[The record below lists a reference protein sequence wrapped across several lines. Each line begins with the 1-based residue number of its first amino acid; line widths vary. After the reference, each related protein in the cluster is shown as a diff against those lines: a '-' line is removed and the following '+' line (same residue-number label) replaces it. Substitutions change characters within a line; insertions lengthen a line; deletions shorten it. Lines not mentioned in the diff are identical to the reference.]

1 MPLNRTPPSN
11 VDTALSSD
19 TSAPFSFAKHG
30 ECSLSETPK
39 LKQSFRNK
47 RRRSDEI
54 GDRLASFMD
63 EIKDILDDFKR
74 EQNSKFEK
82 LEKIFLVVDEI
93 RKQNSDIQ
101 SSVDFLSQKY
111 DSVVIQIGKLE
122 TEKQANLHSLQ
133 LLEDRLENY
142 ERLSRSTCIE
152 IRNIPTVKSETK
164 DSLLNVI
171 IAAGKLLNTSIQ
183 PSEVNDVFRLNSKDP
198 ANRTVFVDFN
208 SVLTKERVIRN
219 YRKANKEKNHLTTE
233 KLRLSGPPKPVF
245 ISESLSTKTKRLFF
259 LAKDYAKTHQYTYCW
274 TSSGKVYLRKKEG
287 TPAILVKS
295 EVDLENLKTQ
305 K

>member
-11 VDTALSSD
+11 VDKESTND
-19 TSAPFSFAKHG
+19 NSAPFSFAKHD
-30 ECSLSETPK
+30 ECSMTETPK
-39 LKQSFRNK
+39 IKQSFRNK

-63 EIKDILDDFKR
+63 EIKDLLADFKK
-74 EQNSKFEK
+74 EQNCKFEK

-111 DSVVIQIGKLE
+111 DSVVSQIGKLE
-122 TEKQANLHSLQ
+122 SEKQANLQSLQ

-142 ERLSRSTCIE
+142 ERLSRSSCIE

-164 DSLLNVI
+164 DSLLNII
-171 IAAGKLLNTSIQ
+171 IATGKLLNTSIQ

-219 YRKANKEKNHLTTE
+219 YRKANKEKNRLTTE
-233 KLRLSGPPKPVF
+233 KLRLSGPTKPVF

-259 LAKDYAKTHQYTYCW
+259 LAKDYAKTNEYTYCW

-295 EVDLENLKTQ
+295 ELDLEQLKLQ